1 MATSRLTFGAILST
15 VQTTASTITATLE
28 AANQGV
34 GMLTTFVEEAAHNQK
49 FRQTANREAF
59 IVNLINEKTIEDAQ
73 ALLVVDKFIAQ
84 SDRHRELFEKRH
96 DVYTKLLRPD
106 AGK

>member
-34 GMLTTFVEEAAHNQK
+34 GMLTAFVEEAAHNQK

-59 IVNLINEKTIEDAQ
+59 LVNLINEKTIEDAQ

-96 DVYTKLLRPD
+96 DVYTKLLRPE